1 MDIPSIE
8 QKLPKLVILLWDE
21 LVGQLWLKRNDILHR
36 SANYVTEQTQLQLGD
51 RLLWY
56 LQHKEELSRRDQD
69 LIRFTP
75 AQIDAMTI
83 TQRQEWVRHLDIAR
97 EEWTNEKPLLLQD
110 NNLSHNFSGLN
121 QDEMLNSKPFS
132 PAPKQKA

>member
-97 EEWTNEKPLLLQD
+97 EAWTKEKATLATGQ
-110 NNLSHNFSGLN
+110 
-121 QDEMLNSKPFS
+121 
-132 PAPKQKA
+132 